1 MEQPLQTEQV
11 ATEEPLQ
18 ARHVATEEAQNTLA
32 LPDPPHKGEPLW
44 HILRSCSAQGCFG
57 KVRKL
62 LPARPRRHARP
73 CCSSSKVTSASRTEA
88 CLILALFWISSKSF
102 FHLFQPVLPLLVLR
116 ERPAAG

>member
-44 HILRSCSAQGCFG
+44 HM
-57 KVRKL
+57 
-62 LPARPRRHARP
+62 
-73 CCSSSKVTSASRTEA
+73 T
-88 CLILALFWISSKSF
+88 LAVPK
-102 FHLFQPVLPLLVLR
+102 R
-116 ERPAAG
+116 